1 MGLQHAKS
9 RKLTQKL
16 INYPFVL
23 ALLSGRED
31 RTVSWLQL

>member
-1 MGLQHAKS
+1 MGLQLAKS

-31 RTVSWLQL
+31 RKV